1 MSSTFHQEQID
12 PADLVVIRDVLRT
25 EGFRGVKS
33 LETSEAK
40 RAASAFLHAQFYN
53 GNRTRE
59 SLLLALQTQ
68 QRTLHQQ
75 SSVQS
80 PWKSGAFE
88 RWQDEG
94 GQ

>member
-1 MSSTFHQEQID
+1 MSSTFHQEQLD

-40 RAASAFLHAQFYN
+40 RAASAFLRAEFHN

-59 SLLLALQTQ
+59 SLLLALQKE
-68 QRTLHQQ
+68 QRTLHQR
-75 SSVQS
+75 SSDSS
-80 PWKSGAFE
+80 PRRSEAFQ
-88 RWQDEG
+88 RWRDEG